1 MIFYEL
7 CNFFINDM
15 TFEFFKRCKIVLFN
29 SVFMNHT
36 VINHYGVFTLMSSHA
51 EMTSFSMFVIQNI
64 RILPV
69 NDIGH
74 NSSTFFNSE
83 TKIYLNSIG

>member
-29 SVFMNHT
+29 SVFMNNT

-51 EMTSFSMFVIQNI
+51 EMTSFSMLVIQNI
-64 RILPV
+64 RIRFLPV
-69 NDIGH
+69 NDIGE
-74 NSSTFFNSE
+74 NNIRAPFLIP
-83 TKIYLNSIG
+83 KLKSI

>member
-29 SVFMNHT
+29 SVFMNNT
-36 VINHYGVFTLMSSHA
+36 VINHYGVITLMSSHA
-51 EMTSFSMFVIQNI
+51 EMTSFSMLVIQNI
-64 RILPV
+64 RIRFLPV
-69 NDIGH
+69 NDIGE
-74 NSSTFFNSE
+74 NNIRAPFLIP
-83 TKIYLNSIG
+83 KLKSI

>member
-29 SVFMNHT
+29 SLFMNNT

-51 EMTSFSMFVIQNI
+51 EMTSFSMLVIQNI
-64 RILPV
+64 RIRFLPV
-69 NDIGH
+69 NDIGE
-74 NSSTFFNSE
+74 NNIRAPFLIP
-83 TKIYLNSIG
+83 KLKSI

>member
-29 SVFMNHT
+29 SLFMNNT
-36 VINHYGVFTLMSSHA
+36 VINHYGVITLMSSHA
-51 EMTSFSMFVIQNI
+51 EMTSFSMLVIQNI
-64 RILPV
+64 RIRFLPV
-69 NDIGH
+69 NDIGE
-74 NSSTFFNSE
+74 NNIRAPFLIP
-83 TKIYLNSIG
+83 KLKSI